1 MDSKKLNK
9 FTVGIWF
16 DSKGFILFFRC
27 LFSWEIYVLKSAV
40 GFKFSLALEITSICV
55 CSIDFFSVLPPL
67 YVMLKVVEK
76 SPMIRKFQLHS
87 TEHDAWLGY
96 VVA

>member
-1 MDSKKLNK
+1 MASKKLNK
-9 FTVGIWF
+9 FTIEIWF
-16 DSKGFILFFRC
+16 HSKSFILFFRC

-40 GFKFSLALEITSICV
+40 GFKLSLALEITSICV

-76 SPMIRKFQLHS
+76 KKPYGQKISAELN
-87 TEHDAWLGY
+87 
-96 VVA
+96 

>member
-1 MDSKKLNK
+1 MDFPIDQRSSI
-9 FTVGIWF
+9 GIWF

-40 GFKFSLALEITSICV
+40 GFEFNLALEITSICV

-76 SPMIRKFQLHS
+76 KPYDQKISAALN
-87 TEHDAWLGY
+87 
-96 VVA
+96 